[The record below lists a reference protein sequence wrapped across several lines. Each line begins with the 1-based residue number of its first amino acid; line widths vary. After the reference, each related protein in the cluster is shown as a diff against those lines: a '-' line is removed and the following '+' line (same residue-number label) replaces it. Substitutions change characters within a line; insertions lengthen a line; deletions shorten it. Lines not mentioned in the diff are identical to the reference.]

1 MYFKICHVT
10 YLAVGAGLL
19 VALDDVLL
27 LVEGLLGVG
36 HEVLEAGVG
45 HHKLPDLLGLL
56 LERPLGL

>member
-1 MYFKICHVT
+1 MT

-45 HHKLPDLLGLL
+45 HHQLPDLLGLL